1 MPKGRWY
8 MKVFVLSEN
17 FFFSFGLISILRRA
31 GYDAY
36 GLEPDSGLNTLC
48 GFCGLPFIVIVD
60 INERQRLERILSN
73 ILPDRTHLLFIT
85 DYDGAVFGSDYFE
98 IFIPRKISCCDIV
111 NRLNRYKPKRWYFCN
126 LSEHE
131 RIIIKLLIGGQ
142 SPDLISRKLNLS
154 VKEISRHKISALNKL
169 GICRMNSKSL
179 LFASE
184 YIDRTRLLFSIYNNR
199 VDSGI
204 R

>member
-1 MPKGRWY
+1 

-36 GLEPDSGLNTLC
+36 GLEPDDGLNTLWS
-48 GFCGLPFIVIVD
+48 FCSLPFIVIVD
-60 INERQRLERILSN
+60 INERQRLGSMLNN
-73 ILPDRTHLLFIT
+73 ILLDRTYLFFIT
-85 DYDGAVFGSDYFE
+85 DYDGAVLGSDYFD
-98 IFIPRKISCCDIV
+98 IFIPRKISCAGIV
-111 NRLNRYKPKRWYFCN
+111 NRLNLYKPRRRYDCN

-131 RIIIKLLIGGQ
+131 KIIIQLLVDGR
-142 SPDLISRKLNLS
+142 SLYLISKQLNLS
-154 VKEISRHKISALNKL
+154 VKAVSRHKINALNKL

-184 YIDRTRLLFSIYNNR
+184 YIDRIRLLFSVYNNR
-199 VDSGI
+199 VVSCI